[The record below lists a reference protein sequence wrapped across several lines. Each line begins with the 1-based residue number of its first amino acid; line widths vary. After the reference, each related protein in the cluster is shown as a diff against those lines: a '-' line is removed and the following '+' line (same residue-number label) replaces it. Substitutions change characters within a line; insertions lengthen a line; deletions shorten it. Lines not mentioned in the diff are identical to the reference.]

1 MDKTLYKTLCAVRDC
16 DWIDCF
22 DLVSRTGLTVPDI
35 ATLLNEGLLVQ
46 ANSKYRLSIK
56 GRMLLSEYE
65 ENRRDIDI
73 NRFLSIAADI
83 IAFASLVLSFV
94 ALFRG

>member
-1 MDKTLYKTLCAVRDC
+1 MDKTLYKTLCAIRDC
-16 DWIDCF
+16 DWLDCF
-22 DLVSRTGLTVPDI
+22 GLLVRTGLTVPDT

-65 ENRRDIDI
+65 ENRRDII
-73 NRFLSIAADI
+73 VNRNLSIAADI
-83 IAFASLVLSFV
+83 IALVSLIVSV
-94 ALFRG
+94 IALVRG

>member
-1 MDKTLYKTLCAVRDC
+1 MDKTLYKTLCAIRAC

-65 ENRRDIDI
+65 ENRRDIVV
-73 NRFLSIAADI
+73 NRSLSIAADL
-83 IAFASLVLSFV
+83 IALVSLIVSV
-94 ALFRG
+94 IALVRG